1 MSGRDWKAT
10 AIAVGAL
17 LLLALAVGY
26 ALLGCRPADVPD
38 PGREIARASVRVGV
52 DAVEALDH
60 ACAAA
65 VTARK
70 DRELGERCDAF
81 YRRARPAL
89 IAAGIVVDRWDDL
102 RDRQRVT
109 CAVVTVARELG
120 ELADDVPDIDGKS
133 LEEITDALA
142 LASRLGSCASN
153 DPLDAGKD
161 GAR

>member
-10 AIAVGAL
+10 AIAVAFL
-17 LLLALAVGY
+17 VLLAFAVGY
-26 ALLGCRPADVPD
+26 ALLGCRPAEVPD

-52 DAVEALDH
+52 DAVEALDT
-60 ACAAA
+60 ACAKA
-65 VTARK
+65 VTAYK

-109 CAVVTVARELG
+109 CSVVQIATELG
-120 ELADDVPDIDGKS
+120 TLADDVPDIDARS

-142 LASRLGSCASN
+142 LASKLGACTSS
-153 DPLDAGKD
+153 D
-161 GAR
+161 GGAT

>member
-10 AIAVGAL
+10 AIAVAIMLLGAF
-17 LLLALAVGY
+17 AVGY
-26 ALLGCRPADVPD
+26 AVLGCKPASAPD

-60 ACAAA
+60 ACARA
-65 VTARK
+65 VKLRR
-70 DRELGERCDAF
+70 DVELGERCDAF

-89 IAAGIVVDRWDDL
+89 VGAGVIVDSWDDL
-102 RDRQRVT
+102 GDRQRVT
-109 CAVVTVARELG
+109 CAVVGVARELG
-120 ELADDVPDIDGKS
+120 ELAKSVPDIPARE

-142 LASRLGSCASN
+142 LASKLGACTSP
-153 DPLDAGKD
+153 DG

>member
-1 MSGRDWKAT
+1 MSGRDWKGV
-10 AIAVGAL
+10 AIAVAL
-17 LLLALAVGY
+17 LTLLAFAVGY
-26 ALLGCRPADVPD
+26 TLLGCRPADVPD

-60 ACAAA
+60 ACATA
-65 VTARK
+65 VKSHK

-89 IAAGIVVDRWDDL
+89 IAAGVVVDRWDDL

-109 CAVVTVARELG
+109 CAVVQVAAELG
-120 ELADDVPDIDGKS
+120 TLADDVPDIDARS

-142 LASRLGSCASN
+142 LASKLGACTSSDGGAS
-153 DPLDAGKD
+153 
-161 GAR
+161 